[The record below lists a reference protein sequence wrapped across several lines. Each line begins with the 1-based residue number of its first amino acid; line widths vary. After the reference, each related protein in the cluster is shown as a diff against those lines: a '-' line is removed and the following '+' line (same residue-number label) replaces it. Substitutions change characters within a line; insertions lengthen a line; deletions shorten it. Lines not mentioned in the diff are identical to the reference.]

1 MLTTIRKYARAF
13 GLALRYT
20 LRGEQP
26 PLMQVRTQHPQIAAW
41 WTETSRLLD
50 AIERAA
56 DAAGIDAAARDALK
70 LHVDKHDLSMTTILA
85 TIRYHA
91 EHEYPYLLAH
101 TDEFNNV
108 TLQAI
113 NLNDRFL
120 ARQLSDAAPSQL
132 QPSIDA
138 LVAHLDALPAIQ

>member
-13 GLALRYT
+13 GLALGFT

-26 PLMQVRTQHPQIAAW
+26 PLLRVRMQYPQLAAW
-41 WTETSRLLD
+41 WTETIRLVS
-50 AIERAA
+50 AVERAA
-56 DAAGIDAAARDALK
+56 DTAGIDAAARATLMV
-70 LHVDKHDLSMTTILA
+70 HVDKRDLSMTIILA

-101 TDEFNNV
+101 NDEFNAV

-120 ARQLSDAAPSQL
+120 ARQLSDVVAAPL
-132 QPSIDA
+132 KPSVEA
-138 LVAHLDALPAIQ
+138 LVAQLDTLPSVQ

>member
-13 GLALRYT
+13 GLALRFT

-26 PLMQVRTQHPQIAAW
+26 PLLRVRTQYPQLAAW
-41 WTETSRLLD
+41 WTETIKQVS
-50 AIERAA
+50 AVERAA
-56 DAAGIDAAARDALK
+56 DAAGIDAAARAALMV
-70 LHVDKHDLSMTTILA
+70 HVDKRDLSMTTILS

-101 TDEFNNV
+101 SDEFNAV

-120 ARQLSDAAPSQL
+120 AWKLSGAVDAALMP
-132 QPSIDA
+132 PVEA
-138 LVAHLDALPAIQ
+138 LVAQLDALPSLQ